1 MHLTL
6 DLTQILQANK
16 TLMPDGQ
23 DAPPRHNVMYPRF
36 PISLTFACITRLP
49 HAKQPQAHKPRSSRS
64 CASIPVASGNRG
76 VISTSNGTGRLRK

>member
-23 DAPPRHNVMYPRF
+23 DAPPRRNVMYPRF
-36 PISLTFACITRLP
+36 PISLTFACITR
-49 HAKQPQAHKPRSSRS
+49 
-64 CASIPVASGNRG
+64 
-76 VISTSNGTGRLRK
+76 